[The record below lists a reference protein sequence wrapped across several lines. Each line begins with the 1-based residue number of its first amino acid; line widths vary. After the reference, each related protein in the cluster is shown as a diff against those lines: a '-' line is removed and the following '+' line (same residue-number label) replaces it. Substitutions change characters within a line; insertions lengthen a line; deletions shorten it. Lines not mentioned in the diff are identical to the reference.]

1 MSHESGRFTFTGLAL
16 SSLALVSCGGGGG
29 DNSQTVTAPSTS
41 TSQVNAGP
49 DIAITLPDTRA
60 RLAGSASGDKLV
72 WEQVSGPTAVTFQS
86 ADRAVTQVA
95 ARTPGTYVLRLSRES
110 SASGGAASDT
120 MTLTVNPNPVTIGA
134 TSTPLD
140 HLRSEIRPVF
150 KSGHTLLPLM
160 YSSCAVSPTVQVEM
174 MQNWGYSGQF
184 DESVN
189 LTNSPVAQEIRN
201 KPGTYPV
208 AYAQP
213 SLWPIFANYNG
224 SNSRVIQPPP
234 ETYIRDAAGNI
245 IFDDGRPIVSPTAPD
260 SLFTRIGQLLGDR
273 ARAVEDS
280 TGQPIRVVTNAGEY
294 GLWLSGGRDPA
305 QLWGQDPRVMADY
318 QASGH
323 TRWHDYISAAKA
335 RQERLIKEAMFARL
349 ARGRPFYF
357 WYLESF
363 GPERG
368 RWADWRNAMFVWEQ
382 FFSRDRVPQ
391 VSDYG
396 SPQMYFNY
404 FNSGWSGV
412 HPGQGI
418 PHDALTQ
425 ALRDIGGTIE
435 LGQKFVYPWVSL
447 GWERGNPASYAAR
460 ISDDDLFLG
469 MMKAYFT
476 AGAIGAASGYF
487 VCEGAPFEA
496 MRLNQAVGTTRPVQI
511 RNVIQLSKAYA
522 LFTHLEPF
530 LRDGDL
536 LPGPN
541 DHPYSAAGSG
551 VTKAMEFP
559 AVGETAQ
566 VPWGTRTATVPT
578 ARVLARKMRNADRW
592 LVTAWANTGSDRNIR
607 VTIDPRLG
615 ELTLN
620 ARRAGSVYIVELV
633 NGTVRTTQM
642 DPNPDDPTATLFS

>member
-1 MSHESGRFTFTGLAL
+1 MSHEPGRFTFTGLAL

-60 RLAGSASGDKLV
+60 RLAGAASGDKLV

-110 SASGGAASDT
+110 SATGGAASDT

-150 KSGHTLLPLM
+150 KAGHTLLPLT
-160 YSSCAVSPTVQVEM
+160 YSSCAVSGNVQVEM
-174 MQNWGYSGQF
+174 MQNWGYAGQF
-184 DESVN
+184 NDGVN
-189 LTNSPVAQEIRN
+189 LASSPVLQEIRN
-201 KPGTYPV
+201 KPGAYPV
-208 AYAQP
+208 AYSQA
-213 SLWPIFANYNG
+213 SLWPVFNNYRGTNA
-224 SNSRVIQPPP
+224 RLFQPPP

-245 IFDDGRPIVSPTAPD
+245 VIENGRPIVSPIAPD
-260 SLFTRIGQLLGDR
+260 SVFTQIGQQIGDK
-273 ARAVEDS
+273 ARAVEDA
-280 TGQPIRVVTNAGEY
+280 TGQPMRIVVNEGEY
-294 GLWLSGGRDPA
+294 GLWLAGEENPSR
-305 QLWGQDPRVMADY
+305 LWGQDPTVMAAY
-318 QASGH
+318 NASGQPS
-323 TRWHDYISAAKA
+323 WFAFVSIAKA
-335 RQERLIKEAMFARL
+335 RQERLIKEGIFSRL
-349 ARGRPFYF
+349 GRGRPTYS
-357 WYLESF
+357 WYLEAF

-368 RWADWRNAMFVWEQ
+368 RWFGWQRYMFIWEH
-382 FFSRDRVPQ
+382 FLSPERVPQ
-391 VSDYG
+391 VSDYS
-396 SPQMYFNY
+396 SPQMYFND
-404 FNSGWSGV
+404 FNSGWTGIQSQ
-412 HPGQGI
+412 QGI
-418 PHDALTQ
+418 PYDGLTQ
-425 ALRDIGGTIE
+425 SLRDVGGAIS
-435 LGQKFVYPWVSL
+435 LGQRFVYPWVSL
-447 GWERGNPASYAAR
+447 GWERGSATR

-476 AGAIGAASGYF
+476 AGAIGAVSGYF
-487 VCEGAPFEA
+487 TCEGAPFEA
-496 MRLNQAVGTTRPVQI
+496 MRSNLAVGTTRPVQI
-511 RNVIQLSKAYA
+511 RNFIQLSKAYA

-559 AVGETAQ
+559 VVGETAQ

-592 LVTAWANTGSDRNIR
+592 LVTAWANTGSDRDIR

-615 ELTLN
+615 EFTLN

-633 NGTVRTTQM
+633 NGTVRATLM
-642 DPNPDDPTATLFS
+642 DPNPEDPTATLFS

>member
-150 KSGHTLLPLM
+150 KTGHTLLPLT
-160 YSSCAVSPTVQVEM
+160 YSSCAVSGNVQVEM
-174 MQNWGYSGQF
+174 MQNWGYAGQF
-184 DESVN
+184 TEGVN
-189 LTNSPVAQEIRN
+189 LTNSPVLQEIRN
-201 KPGTYPV
+201 RPGTYPV
-208 AYAQP
+208 AYSQA
-213 SLWPIFANYNG
+213 SLWPIFNNYRGTNAQ
-224 SNSRVIQPPP
+224 RFQPPP

-245 IFDDGRPIVSPTAPD
+245 VIENGRPIVSPIAPD
-260 SLFTRIGQLLGDR
+260 SVFTQIGQQIGDK
-273 ARAVEDS
+273 ARAVEEA
-280 TGQPIRVVTNAGEY
+280 TGQPIRIVVNEGEY
-294 GLWLSGGRDPA
+294 GLWLAGEENPSR
-305 QLWGQDPRVMADY
+305 LWGQDPAVMAAY
-318 QASGH
+318 NASGQSS
-323 TRWHDYISAAKA
+323 WFAFVSIAKA
-335 RQERLIKEAMFARL
+335 RQERLIKEGIFSRL
-349 ARGRPFYF
+349 ARGRPTYS
-357 WYLESF
+357 WYLEAF

-368 RWADWRNAMFVWEQ
+368 RWFGWQRYMFIWEH
-382 FFSRDRVPQ
+382 FLSPDRVPQ
-391 VSDYG
+391 VSDYS
-396 SPQMYFNY
+396 SPQMYFND
-404 FNSGWSGV
+404 FNTGWTGIQSQ
-412 HPGQGI
+412 QGI
-418 PHDALTQ
+418 PYDALTQ
-425 ALRDIGGTIE
+425 ALRDVGGAIS
-435 LGQKFVYPWVSL
+435 LGQRFVYPWVSL
-447 GWERGNPASYAAR
+447 GWERGSATR

-476 AGAIGAASGYF
+476 AGAIGAVSGYF
-487 VCEGAPFEA
+487 TCEGAPFEA
-496 MRLNQAVGTTRPVQI
+496 MRSNLAVGTTRPVQI

>member
-150 KSGHTLLPLM
+150 KAGHTLLPLT
-160 YSSCAVSPTVQVEM
+160 YSSCAVSGNVQVEM
-174 MQNWGYSGQF
+174 MQNWGYAGQF
-184 DESVN
+184 NDGVN
-189 LTNSPVAQEIRN
+189 LTNSPVLQEIRN
-201 KPGTYPV
+201 RPGTYPV
-208 AYAQP
+208 AFSQA
-213 SLWPIFANYNG
+213 SLWRLFNNYNG
-224 SNSRVIQPPP
+224 ASAQLLQPPP
-234 ETYIRDAAGNI
+234 ETYIRDASGNI
-245 IFDDGRPIVSPTAPD
+245 IIEDGRPIVSPTAPD
-260 SLFTRIGQLLGDR
+260 SVFTQIGRQIGDK
-273 ARAVEDS
+273 ARAVEDA
-280 TGQPIRVVTNAGEY
+280 TGQPIRLVVNEGEY

-318 QASGH
+318 QASGQ

-335 RQERLIKEAMFARL
+335 RQERLIKEGIFSRL
-349 ARGRPFYF
+349 ARGRPFYS
-357 WYLESF
+357 WYLEAY

-368 RWADWRNAMFVWEQ
+368 RWADWRNAMFIWEQ
-382 FFSRDRVPQ
+382 FLSRDRVPQ

-412 HPGQGI
+412 HSGQGI
-418 PHDALTQ
+418 PYDALTQ
-425 ALRDIGGTIE
+425 ALRDIGGTIG
-435 LGQKFVYPWVSL
+435 LGQKYVYPWVSL
-447 GWERGNPASYAAR
+447 GWERGNPATYAAR

-496 MRLNQAVGTTRPVQI
+496 MRSNLAVGTTRPVQI
-511 RNVIQLSKAYA
+511 RNLIQLSKAYR
-522 LFTHLEPF
+522 L
-530 LRDGDL
+530 D
-536 LPGPN
+536 
-541 DHPYSAAGSG
+541 
-551 VTKAMEFP
+551 V
-559 AVGETAQ
+559 VG
-566 VPWGTRTATVPT
+566 
-578 ARVLARKMRNADRW
+578 
-592 LVTAWANTGSDRNIR
+592 
-607 VTIDPRLG
+607 
-615 ELTLN
+615 
-620 ARRAGSVYIVELV
+620 
-633 NGTVRTTQM
+633 
-642 DPNPDDPTATLFS
+642 